1 MIIIPTILETIVGCI
16 VRSIASR
23 NKNSSVPNAQH
34 IQIITD
40 ILATHPL
47 PLDDR
52 QINIA
57 NVSNKTQSFKE
68 IHCFYKWQ
76 LVTVKRIQ
84 PRNTSWVGN
93 NLKKKKRKK
102 KTWVKEGA
110 SKSSSS
116 TSAKIA

>member
-40 ILATHPL
+40 ILASHPL
-47 PLDDR
+47 PPDDR

-68 IHCFYKWQ
+68 IPCFYKWQ

-84 PRNTSWVGN
+84 PRSYYLGWEQ
-93 NLKKKKRKK
+93 LKKEKKKKENLS
-102 KTWVKEGA
+102 EGGCR
-110 SKSSSS
+110 
-116 TSAKIA
+116 